1 MERLGARGDGIGTQ
15 RGRPVYLFDALPG
28 ELVEAE
34 PVAAEG
40 QGLRARRTR
49 LLEPAPQR
57 QEAPCPHF
65 GTCGGCDLQ
74 QLRAEAYRA
83 WKRGLLVT
91 ALQRRGFEAA
101 EDLVAPLVATPP
113 GRRRRVTWSLQRRG
127 RKLLLGFR
135 ERASHRL
142 VDQTT
147 CLQLL
152 PELNALAAAL
162 RTLLAPLLP
171 DGAEATAAATATDG
185 GLDLLLTLPAAPDLA
200 TREALAGFAE
210 AQDLARLSL
219 AHPEAGLEPL
229 AARRAPLVR
238 FAGIAVVPPPQGF
251 LQPSKEGEAA
261 LTAAV
266 LEALPD
272 EAARLADLYAGCGT
286 FTLPLIARGRR
297 VLAIESEAAPLAA
310 LEQAAR
316 SAGHGSALTT
326 ERRDLERRPPEPAL
340 LAGLDALV
348 FDPPRA
354 GAAALS
360 EALAEAG
367 PPRVVAISCNPQS
380 FARDAR
386 ILAGGGYGIDWVRP
400 VDQFPW
406 THHLELVARFSRR

>member
-1 MERLGARGDGIGTQ
+1 MHQ
-15 RGRPVYLFDALPG
+15 GRPVYLFDALPG

-34 PVAAEG
+34 PLATEG

-49 LLEPAPQR
+49 LLEAAPER
-57 QEAPCPHF
+57 QEAPCSHF

-74 QLRAEAYRA
+74 QLRDDAYRS
-83 WKRGLLVT
+83 WKRALLVT

-101 EDLVAPLVATPP
+101 EELVAPLLATPP

-127 RKLLLGFR
+127 RTLLLGFR

-147 CLQLL
+147 CRQLL

-162 RTLLAPLLP
+162 RALLAPLLP
-171 DGAEATAAATATDG
+171 EWAEATAAATATET

-200 TREALAGFAE
+200 MREALAGFAE
-210 AQDLARLSL
+210 VQDLARLSL
-219 AHPEAGLEPL
+219 AHPEAELEPL

-238 FAGIAVVPPPQGF
+238 FAGIAVVPPPRGF

-266 LEALPD
+266 LEALPV
-272 EAARLADLYAGCGT
+272 EAGNLADLYAGCGT
-286 FTLPLIARGRR
+286 FTLPLIARGQR
-297 VLAIESEAAPLAA
+297 VLAIEGEAAPLAA

-316 SAGHGSALTT
+316 SAGHGTALTT

-354 GAAALS
+354 GASALADALS
-360 EALAEAG
+360 DVG
-367 PPRVVAISCNPQS
+367 PPVVCAVSCNPQS

-386 ILAGGGYGIDWVRP
+386 TLVEGGYDLEWVRP
-400 VDQFPW
+400 IDQFPW